1 MNHGFIDG
9 NKRVAFA
16 CLDIFVGLNGARL
29 EAGPDEVIAFI
40 YRHLE
45 AGTFRK
51 PALEEWLCEH
61 VFAVERAR
69 RRGDFIRLTK
79 GDLSVGHG

>member
-1 MNHGFIDG
+1 MGKPRDDHGFVDG

-16 CLDIFVGLNGARL
+16 CLDIFLALNGARL
-29 EAGPDEVIAFI
+29 EAEPDEVIAFI

-51 PALEEWLCEH
+51 DALDEWLRSR
-61 VFAVERAR
+61 VATA
-69 RRGDFIRLTK
+69 
-79 GDLSVGHG
+79 

>member
-9 NKRVAFA
+9 NKRVAY
-16 CLDIFVGLNGARL
+16 RL
-29 EAGPDEVIAFI
+29 RRSCSFRPTALTSTGDQPEQWIAFI

-51 PALEEWLCEH
+51 DALETWL
-61 VFAVERAR
+61 RAHTEPF
-69 RRGDFIRLTK
+69 DPLA
-79 GDLSVGHG
+79 